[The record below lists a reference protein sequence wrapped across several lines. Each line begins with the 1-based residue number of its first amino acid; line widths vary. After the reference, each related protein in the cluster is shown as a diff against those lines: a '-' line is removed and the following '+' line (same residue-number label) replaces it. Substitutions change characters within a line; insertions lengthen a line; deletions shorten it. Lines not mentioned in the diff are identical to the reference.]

1 MRLSLFDR
9 YATQLTLPEQTSL
22 LEIDQAAHTHAVILS
37 QTAGAWGAESGAN
50 EQGVCAGYTSVVT
63 RLSRSGERV
72 LTPAELT
79 RCVICF
85 CSSVS
90 VVMVIISWLLSV
102 SRGDGII
109 QAPHVGATLFCG

>member
-37 QTAGAWGAESGAN
+37 QTAGTWGAETGAN
-50 EQGVCAGYTSVVT
+50 DQGVCAGYTSVVT

-85 CSSVS
+85 CCCHGDNQLVATQAF
-90 VVMVIISWLLSV
+90 VLNVKLL
-102 SRGDGII
+102 
-109 QAPHVGATLFCG
+109 LN